1 MNVPATF
8 ARSPIVA
15 VIATTLV
22 ACVAT
27 PHRPD
32 GAASLR
38 TRLTALQTDPE
49 RAHRAPVATE
59 EAEAAVVDA
68 ERRHADKAVA
78 AHLIY
83 MADRKIS
90 IAEAQADTSLAMD
103 ERTML
108 GEERH
113 AMRLQPDT
121 GTAAFAARRAAGAQA
136 EADEQKRELEEMRN
150 VNADA
155 RLNAQQL
162 QRQIDALQADVV
174 DRGLLLT
181 LDDALFAGNAA
192 RLNAG
197 GSARLDKLVSF
208 LKDYPHR
215 SAQIESSAVCTA
227 SAGYDATLSQGRAE
241 AVASYLIQRGI
252 AAARLSA
259 RSNKASSS
267 VDADCDA
274 HSLHQNRQVIV
285 IIEDVLTSAR

>member
-1 MNVPATF
+1 MNVLASF
-8 ARSPIVA
+8 ARSAIVA

-27 PHRPD
+27 PYRPD

-38 TRLTALQTDPE
+38 TRLTVLQTDPE

-59 EAEAAVVDA
+59 EAEA
-68 ERRHADKAVA
+68 DK
-78 AHLIY
+78 
-83 MADRKIS
+83 
-90 IAEAQADTSLAMD
+90 
-103 ERTML
+103 
-108 GEERH
+108 
-113 AMRLQPDT
+113 
-121 GTAAFAARRAAGAQA
+121 
-136 EADEQKRELEEMRN
+136 QKRELEEMRN

-155 RLNAQQL
+155 RRNAQQL

-197 GSARLDKLVSF
+197 GSERLDKLVSF

-215 SAQIESSAVCTA
+215 NSQIESSAVCTA
-227 SAGYDATLSQGRAE
+227 SAGYDATLSQRRAE
-241 AVASYLIQRGI
+241 AVASYLLQRGI

-259 RSNKASSS
+259 QSNKESSS

-274 HSLHQNRQVIV
+274 HSLHRNRQVMV